1 MMKENVFDVL
11 MYLFE
16 NYYMD
21 EDSTVTPDRESVQQ
35 ELSQAGFPT
44 LEINRAF
51 VWMEGLASEP
61 NPPDTQSDRSL
72 RLFSSIEMDR
82 LDTDCRGFI
91 LFLEQMDVLTP
102 ASRELAID
110 RAMALENEDFDL
122 EQLKWVI
129 LMVLINQPGE
139 EAAYT
144 WVEDLVSDNISN
156 HLH

>member
-44 LEINRAF
+44 LEIDRAF
-51 VWMEGLASEP
+51 LWMEGLASEP

-82 LDTDCRGFI
+82 LDTACRGFI

>member
-1 MMKENVFDVL
+1 MKENVFDVL

-21 EDSTVTPDRESVQQ
+21 EDSPVTPDRESVQQ

-44 LEINRAF
+44 LEIDRAF
-51 VWMEGLASEP
+51 LWMDGLASEP
-61 NPPDTQSDRSL
+61 NPPDTQSDRSI
-72 RLFSSIEMDR
+72 RLFSTRELDR
-82 LDTDCRGFI
+82 LDTACRGFI

-144 WVEDLVSDNISN
+144 WVEDLVSDNLSN

>member
-1 MMKENVFDVL
+1 MKENVFDVL

-21 EDSTVTPDRESVQQ
+21 EDSPVTPDRESVQQ

-44 LEINRAF
+44 LEIDRAF
-51 VWMEGLASEP
+51 LWMEGLASEP

-82 LDTDCRGFI
+82 LDTACRGFI

>member
-1 MMKENVFDVL
+1 MKENVFDVL

-21 EDSTVTPDRESVQQ
+21 EDGPVSPDRESVQQ

-44 LEINRAF
+44 LEIDRAF
-51 VWMEGLASEP
+51 LWMEGLASEP
-61 NPPDTQSDRSL
+61 NPPDTQSERSL

-82 LDTDCRGFI
+82 LDTACRGFI

-129 LMVLINQPGE
+129 LMVLTNRPGE

-144 WVEDLVSDNISN
+144 WVEDLVSDNMSN

>member
-1 MMKENVFDVL
+1 MKENVFDVL

-21 EDSTVTPDRESVQQ
+21 EDSPVTPDRESVQQ

-44 LEINRAF
+44 LEIDRAF
-51 VWMEGLASEP
+51 LWMEGLASEP
-61 NPPDTQSDRSL
+61 NPPDSQSDRSL
-72 RLFSSIEMDR
+72 RLFSNVEMQR
-82 LDTDCRGFI
+82 LDSACRGFI

-139 EAAYT
+139 EAAYS
-144 WVEDLVSDNISN
+144 WVEDLVSDNLSN

>member
-44 LEINRAF
+44 LEIDRAF
-51 VWMEGLASEP
+51 LWMEGLASEP

-72 RLFSSIEMDR
+72 RLFSNIEMDR
-82 LDTDCRGFI
+82 LDTACRGFI

>member
-1 MMKENVFDVL
+1 MKENVFDVL

-21 EDSTVTPDRESVQQ
+21 EDSPVTPDRESVQQ

-44 LEINRAF
+44 LEIDRAF
-51 VWMEGLASEP
+51 LWMESLASEP
-61 NPPDTQSDRSL
+61 NPPDSQSDRSL
-72 RLFSSIEMDR
+72 RLFSNVEMQR
-82 LDTDCRGFI
+82 LDSACRGFI

-144 WVEDLVSDNISN
+144 WVEDLVSDNLSN

>member
-1 MMKENVFDVL
+1 MKENVLDVL

-21 EDSTVTPDRESVQQ
+21 EDSPVTPDRESVQQ

-44 LEINRAF
+44 LEIDRAF
-51 VWMEGLASEP
+51 LWMEGLASEP
-61 NPPDTQSDRSL
+61 NPPDSQSDRSL
-72 RLFSSIEMDR
+72 RLFSNVEMQR
-82 LDTDCRGFI
+82 LDTACRGFI

-144 WVEDLVSDNISN
+144 WVEDLVSDNLSN

>member
-21 EDSTVTPDRESVQQ
+21 EDNPVTPDRESVQQ

-51 VWMEGLASEP
+51 LWMEGLASEP
-61 NPPDTQSDRSL
+61 NPPDSQSDRSL
-72 RLFSSIEMDR
+72 RLFSNVEMQR
-82 LDTDCRGFI
+82 LDTACRGFI

-144 WVEDLVSDNISN
+144 WVEDLVSDSLSN

>member
-21 EDSTVTPDRESVQQ
+21 EDSPVTPDRESVQQ

-44 LEINRAF
+44 LEIDRAF
-51 VWMEGLASEP
+51 LWMDGLASEP
-61 NPPDTQSDRSL
+61 NPPDTQSDRSM
-72 RLFSSIEMDR
+72 RLFSSRELDR
-82 LDTDCRGFI
+82 LDTACRGFI

-144 WVEDLVSDNISN
+144 WVEDLVSDNLSN

>member
-1 MMKENVFDVL
+1 MKENVFDVL

-44 LEINRAF
+44 LEIDRAF
-51 VWMEGLASEP
+51 LWMEGLASEP
-61 NPPDTQSDRSL
+61 NPPDSQSDRSL
-72 RLFSSIEMDR
+72 RLFSNVEMQR
-82 LDTDCRGFI
+82 LDSACRGFI

-139 EAAYT
+139 EAAYS
-144 WVEDLVSDNISN
+144 WVEDLVSDNLSN

>member
-21 EDSTVTPDRESVQQ
+21 EDSPVTPDRESVQQ

-44 LEINRAF
+44 LEIDRAF
-51 VWMEGLASEP
+51 LWMEGLASEP

-72 RLFSSIEMDR
+72 RLFSSVELDR
-82 LDTDCRGFI
+82 LDTACRGFI

-110 RAMALENEDFDL
+110 RAMALENEDFGL

-144 WVEDLVSDNISN
+144 WVEDLVSDNLSN

>member
-1 MMKENVFDVL
+1 MKENVFDVL

-21 EDSTVTPDRESVQQ
+21 EDSPVTPDRESVQQ

-44 LEINRAF
+44 LEIDRAF
-51 VWMEGLASEP
+51 LWMESLASEP
-61 NPPDTQSDRSL
+61 NPPDSQSDRSL
-72 RLFSSIEMDR
+72 RLFSNVEMQR

-144 WVEDLVSDNISN
+144 WVEDLVSDNLSN